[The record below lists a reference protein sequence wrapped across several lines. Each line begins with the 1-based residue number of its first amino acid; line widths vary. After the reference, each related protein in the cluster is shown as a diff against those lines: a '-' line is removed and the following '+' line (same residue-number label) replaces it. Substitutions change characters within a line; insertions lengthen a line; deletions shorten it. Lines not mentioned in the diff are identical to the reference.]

1 MELSRATLQL
11 VRDEAYVA
19 LCRDAVQE
27 SLKNLQRD
35 KVGLVN
41 SRPPFGVL
49 APKKTRDAFE
59 SSLRTTDD
67 TETALRS
74 RLTRIEK
81 YETWLNRRLSRELGT
96 YLGAASPEYKRV
108 GEIKQL
114 LKDWENGVTRLL
126 PDTLIAF
133 AREMRGLRLA
143 VSTPN
148 RIERPAA
155 HEVTLLYEIAM
166 RVESQLDRLAQIAAV
181 VNAQALDIALE
192 VRLAPL
198 PMFRRSAWVDWL
210 CAVPLNEALIDLAR
224 AEGEIR
230 TFLND
235 MQPIYGR
242 LQAGRV
248 SCVQRQENYLQQYWT
263 QLRAHAQSH
272 WVEERD
278 VDDVLNTLGSRY
290 DADITRRQ
298 REVTY
303 NPFND
308 GERT

>member
-11 VRDEAYVA
+11 LRDEAYVA

-27 SLKNLQRD
+27 CLKNLQRD

-49 APKKTRDAFE
+49 APKKTREAFE

-67 TETALRS
+67 TEAAMRA
-74 RLTRIEK
+74 RLARIEK
-81 YETWLNRRLSRELGT
+81 YETWLNRQISRELGT
-96 YLGAASPEYKRV
+96 YLGAVSPEYKRV
-108 GEIKQL
+108 GEIKL
-114 LKDWENGVTRLL
+114 LLGDWEKGVTRLL

-143 VSTPN
+143 VSTPD
-148 RIERPAA
+148 RVERPGA
-155 HEVTLLYEIAM
+155 HEIALLYEIAL
-166 RVESQLDRLAQIAAV
+166 RVESQLDRLAQIAAT
-181 VNAQALDIALE
+181 VNAHALEIALE

-210 CAVPLNEALIDLAR
+210 CAVPLDQALIDLAR

-248 SCVQRQENYLQQYWT
+248 SCVQRQENYLEQYWT

-272 WVEERD
+272 WVEERE
-278 VDDVLNTLGSRY
+278 VDEVLDTLSARY

-303 NPFND
+303 NPFLESD
-308 GERT
+308 RT